1 MSKISIRFYK
11 DHQVRAVWD
20 EEHNHRWLA
29 HQARQPQH
37 SVLDIVGAI
46 NAQDDHEKNRNYWKF
61 LKAKLKK
68 EQSEVVSA
76 TTQLKLTA
84 ADGKKYATDC
94 LAQDDITALVKL
106 IPSKKST
113 DFLDW
118 LASPTSSSL
127 DKTQAS
133 LALYSLN
140 RRFTYSD
147 NSITH

>member
-20 EEHNHRWLA
+20 EANAKWWLA

-37 SVLDIVGAI
+37 SIVDIVADI
-46 NAQDDHEKNRNYWKF
+46 TESPNPRKYWSV
-61 LKAKLKK
+61 LKTRLKK
-68 EQSEVVSA
+68 DNNEL
-76 TTQLKLTA
+76 TTKCSQLKLTA
-84 ADGKKYATDC
+84 ADGKKYATDR
-94 LAQDDITALVKL
+94 LAQDDITALAKL
-106 IPSKKST
+106 IPSKKTT
-113 DFLDW
+113 DCLDW

-127 DKTQAS
+127 YKAQAS

-140 RRFTYSD
+140 RRFINSD

>member
-20 EEHNHRWLA
+20 EEHNHWWLA

-37 SVLDIVGAI
+37 SIVDIVADI
-46 NAQDDHEKNRNYWKF
+46 TESPNPRKYWSV
-61 LKAKLKK
+61 LKTRLKK
-68 EQSEVVSA
+68 DNNEL
-76 TTQLKLTA
+76 TTKCSQLKLTA
-84 ADGKKYATDC
+84 ADGKKYATDR
-94 LAQDDITALVKL
+94 LVQDDITALAKL
-106 IPSKKST
+106 IPSKKTT
-113 DFLDW
+113 DCLDW

-127 DKTQAS
+127 YKAQAS

-147 NSITH
+147 NCITH

>member
-37 SVLDIVGAI
+37 SIVDIVADI
-46 NAQDDHEKNRNYWKF
+46 TESPNPRKYWSV
-61 LKAKLKK
+61 LKTRLKK
-68 EQSEVVSA
+68 DNNEL
-76 TTQLKLTA
+76 TTKCSQLKLTA
-84 ADGKKYATDC
+84 ADGKKYATDR
-94 LAQDDITALVKL
+94 LAQDDITALAKL
-106 IPSKKST
+106 IPSKKTT
-113 DFLDW
+113 DCLDW

-127 DKTQAS
+127 YKAQAS

>member
-37 SVLDIVGAI
+37 SIVDIVADI
-46 NAQDDHEKNRNYWKF
+46 TESPNPRKYWSV
-61 LKAKLKK
+61 LKTRLKK
-68 EQSEVVSA
+68 DNNEL
-76 TTQLKLTA
+76 TTKCSQLKLTA
-84 ADGKKYATDC
+84 ADGKKYATDR
-94 LAQDDITALVKL
+94 LVQNDITALVKL

-127 DKTQAS
+127 YKAQAS

-140 RRFTYSD
+140 RRFINSD